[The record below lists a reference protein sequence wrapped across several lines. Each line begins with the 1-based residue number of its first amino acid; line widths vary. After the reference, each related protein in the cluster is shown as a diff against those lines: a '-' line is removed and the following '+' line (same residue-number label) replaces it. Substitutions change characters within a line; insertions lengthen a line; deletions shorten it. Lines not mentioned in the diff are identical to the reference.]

1 MNEQAERSAGITRLG
16 FTGIGLTRRGSTRRS
31 LRRVGGVWLAAVL
44 LSACGEDASLTASS
58 VSDEGKKP
66 TLSKDGSDAG
76 AKAVEDDLT
85 AALGHGDFDALTP
98 TELFVAPEDMFCEGA
113 VCTTGIPVDLE
124 FNPVR
129 RGELWVVYRQPPP
142 VGACENG
149 DRSGC
154 AYLFGKVAIISGAD
168 TQEPEVTVAEDG
180 NSWHFMRQT
189 TALAFSE
196 SGTFATIGE
205 DRTANTHDSP
215 VDYMGPTLWSSD
227 PEIFAVDFGRN
238 GSHLD
243 MLHATPYGMGIA
255 HQRAHRFFVF
265 NGQIGAV
272 DAYDFKEPHEPGGED
287 HSDGTLER
295 YVEGKLKRVP
305 NIPSHMD
312 FLPDGVT
319 LLIADTGNARVV
331 ALDTRSGRV
340 AERLSTPDGQIADPR
355 RIADAKLVEIV
366 PEGVLEQPSG
376 LVVGERSFAVGDA
389 ATGKIHQF
397 TFDGKPLSALD
408 LDLPRGALGGLE
420 LGPDGVLYITRKD
433 TNAVIKLAPT
443 P

>member
-1 MNEQAERSAGITRLG
+1 MNKQEERRAGITRPG
-16 FTGIGLTRRGSTRRS
+16 FTRPDLW
-31 LRRVGGVWLAAVL
+31 RVGGVWLAAAL
-44 LSACGEDASLTASS
+44 LNACGGDASLTASS

-66 TLSKDGSDAG
+66 APSKDEADSG
-76 AKAVEDDLT
+76 AKEGEDDLS
-85 AALGHGDFDALTP
+85 AALGHGDFDALRP
-98 TELFVAPEDMFCEGA
+98 TELFVAPEEMFCEGG

-129 RGELWVVYRQPPP
+129 RGELWVVFRQPTP
-142 VGACENG
+142 VGPCENGG

-168 TQEPEVTVAEDG
+168 TEEPDVNVAEDG

-227 PEIFAVDFGRN
+227 PEVFAVDFGRN

-255 HQRAHRFFVF
+255 HQKGHRFFVF

-295 YVEGKLKRVP
+295 YVEGELARVP
-305 NIPSHMD
+305 NVPSHME

-319 LLIADTGNARVV
+319 LLIADTGNERVV
-331 ALDTRSGRV
+331 ALNTRSGRV

-355 RIADAKLVEIV
+355 RIADAKIEEVV
-366 PEGVLEQPSG
+366 SAGVLELPSG

-389 ATGKIHQF
+389 ATGRIHQF
-397 TFDGKPLSALD
+397 TFDGKPLVTLD
-408 LDLPRGALGGLE
+408 LELPRGALGGLE

-433 TNAVIKLAPT
+433 TNAVIKLALAP
-443 P
+443 